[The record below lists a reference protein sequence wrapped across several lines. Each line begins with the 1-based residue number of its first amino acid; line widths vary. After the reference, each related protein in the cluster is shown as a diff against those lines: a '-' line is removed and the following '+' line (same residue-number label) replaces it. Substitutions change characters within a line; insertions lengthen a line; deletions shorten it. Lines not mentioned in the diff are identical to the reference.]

1 MSEWN
6 EIAWFSFLTSAAVK
20 GTGVLAAA
28 WLAAKLLRG
37 RSAAA
42 RHLVWTAAFAAILV
56 LPFLSAALPAL
67 RMPVEGAALPSAIVA
82 FVDAAA
88 PADAGAAQSKMPAG
102 AVTIMHQ
109 TRWRSDFKTWLIM
122 LWAAGVFVSLGRT
135 LLAYAAAWRTR
146 RSAMPFPVGDLH
158 GALAHELG
166 IRQPVDLL
174 QIEAGSMPMTLGLR
188 RAAILMP
195 ADAVLWSAERR
206 RIVLLHE
213 LAHVRRGEAVSHLL
227 ARAAMSLYWWNPLAW
242 TAWREFLKERERAAD
257 DLVLNAGAR
266 ASDYA
271 GHLLDVART
280 MQARS
285 VVAWAA
291 ACMARRSQLE
301 GSVLSILNSGVDRSA
316 PSRATMWAAALLAAA
331 MILPLAAVRA
341 QDRQTQ
347 DKQSQEVPADID
359 AAIRVAKSQQN
370 YETLEAAAQ
379 AATQSRNYDVAQRLL
394 EAALEIRAEKAGPQ
408 SVEYAVGLVK
418 LGELEQKRNPKSHKN
433 LYAEAA
439 RMLGDRPEAAPA
451 LTHMG
456 VDALAN
462 KDYPHAFEYFQH
474 AQQVDP
480 AHAGIALMWMAVVR
494 QHEKQTDEAD
504 RLYRSALAAQDPKT
518 GDAVLIM
525 RVYSQ
530 FLKVE
535 GRDDEA
541 NELEARVKATQRTNA
556 QPEPPLRE
564 GVFHV
569 GKGVTPPVPVKRGE
583 PDYTDEARLAK
594 LQGTVVLRLVIGID
608 GRAHETQV
616 VRELGLGLDE
626 NAIEAIGQW
635 QFKPATK
642 DGQPVPVRA
651 NIEVNFRL
659 L

>member
-1 MSEWN
+1 MSGWN
-6 EIAWFSFLTSAAVK
+6 EIAWFSFLTGAAVK

-28 WLAAKLLRG
+28 WLAAMLLRG
-37 RSAAA
+37 RSAAV
-42 RHLVWTAAFAAILV
+42 RHLAWTAAFTAILV

-67 RMPVEGAALPSAIVA
+67 HMPVEGAALPSVVVA
-82 FVDAAA
+82 FVESAA
-88 PADAGAAQSKMPAG
+88 PAEAGAARSATPAG
-102 AVTIMHQ
+102 AATILHQ
-109 TRWRSDFKTWLIM
+109 TAWRRDFKTWLM
-122 LWAAGVFVSLGRT
+122 LLWAAGAFISLGRT

-146 RSAMPFPVGDLH
+146 RSAMPFPGGGLH
-158 GALAHELG
+158 GALTHALG
-166 IRQPVDLL
+166 IRQPVDVL
-174 QIEAGSMPMTLGLR
+174 QIEAGSMPMTFGLR

-195 ADAVLWSAERR
+195 ADALLWSAERR
-206 RIVLLHE
+206 RVVLLHE
-213 LAHVRRGEAVSHLL
+213 LAHVRRGEAVTHLL
-227 ARAAMSLYWWNPLAW
+227 ARTAMSLYWWNPLAW

-271 GHLLDVART
+271 GHLLEVARS
-280 MQARS
+280 MQTRP

-291 ACMARRSQLE
+291 ACVARRSQLE
-301 GSVLSILNSGVDRSA
+301 GRLLAILNSGVDRSA

-341 QDRQTQ
+341 QDKQTQ
-347 DKQSQEVPADID
+347 DKQEQNVPADID

-379 AATQSRNYDVAQRLL
+379 VATQSRNYDAAQRLL
-394 EAALEIRAEKAGPQ
+394 EAALAIRAEKAGPQ

-418 LGELEQKRNPKSHKN
+418 LADLEQKKDPKSQKN

-439 RMLGDRPEAAPA
+439 RMLGERPEAAPA

-462 KDYPHAFEYFQH
+462 KDYQHAFEYFQH
-474 AQQVDP
+474 AQLVDP
-480 AHAGIALMWMAVVR
+480 GHAVWIAVVR
-494 QHEKQTDEAD
+494 QHEKKTEEAD
-504 RLYRSALAAQDPKT
+504 RFYQSALAAQDPKSGEAT
-518 GDAVLIM
+518 MIM
-525 RVYSQ
+525 RVYGQ
-530 FLKVE
+530 FLKDA
-535 GRDDEA
+535 GRDAEA
-541 NELEARVKATQRTNA
+541 DELETRLKATQRANIK
-556 QPEPPLRE
+556 PEPPLPE
-564 GVFHV
+564 SVFRV

-583 PDYTDEARLAK
+583 PDYTDEARLAR
-594 LQGTVVLRLVIGID
+594 LQGTAVLRVLIGID
-608 GRAHETQV
+608 GRTHETQV

-626 NAIEAIGQW
+626 NAIEAISQW

-642 DGQPVPVRA
+642 DGQPVPVIA